1 MNMTTANMTT
11 PQGCSPE
18 MPYRWVGTK
27 QSPSKPHYLYHEDK
41 VVLYTSDIS
50 PEYAGKV
57 AASLNSHQ
65 ALVVAL
71 GDLLH
76 FCELAHH
83 DSAILTAAR
92 ALWRWP
98 LERTSDALPPP
109 LFALPL
115 PLLAPEPLLR
125 RTPAGTFRHGL
136 HGSLHQI
143 TLSLP
148 TGVPLATWRYPQ
160 GRILPAGHGLPQLLL
175 Q

>member
-1 MNMTTANMTT
+1 MPPYWSLRTMTPFMGQCFKCVLKGSASALGIQKMRLGEWLLTLCVMSNRDINPMTTTANMTT

-92 ALWRWP
+92 A
-98 LERTSDALPPP
+98 AL
-109 LFALPL
+109 A
-115 PLLAPEPLLR
+115 
-125 RTPAGTFRHGL
+125 
-136 HGSLHQI
+136 
-143 TLSLP
+143 
-148 TGVPLATWRYPQ
+148 LAT
-160 GRILPAGHGLPQLLL
+160 
-175 Q
+175 